1 MLGHLKMVHPVPY
14 PETNSIDPGTNTI
27 GSGAN
32 TIVPGSPYK
41 NKAISLIP

>member
-14 PETNSIDPGTNTI
+14 PGANSIDPGTNPI